1 MIREVFNNILYYG
14 LESIGK
20 YYSAYRG
27 YVVDNDDED
36 GLGKLQVKI
45 PTVTKNKIHPSWAY
59 PKTQWGGKGYGMQL
73 LPVKGELVW
82 IEFEHGDTRFPI
94 WNFAHRTDGDK
105 PEEFVSPQI
114 YGFKTPRGQI
124 IVIDDRED
132 VQKIIINHG
141 ENVGLVK
148 VIELTEM
155 LNKNEDKMNE
165 LLAHYRMHMMIDPIS
180 GYAGPLD
187 PTNPAPLDVAETE
200 QEYIE
205 NEDVQH

>member
-1 MIREVFNNILYYG
+1 M
-14 LESIGK
+14 
-20 YYSAYRG
+20 
-27 YVVDNDDED
+27 DNDDED

-165 LLAHYRMHMMIDPIS
+165 LLAHYRIHMMIDPIS